1 VLRETTSRGLCGLV
15 CPSRTHAGVYILELL
30 FSFVIFYYG
39 ACFLLKY
46 LILDTVCVFIT
57 AVPDTPGPLKTKIT
71 VITAPKDSLRGGGAD
86 GDGWRRR

>member
-1 VLRETTSRGLCGLV
+1 MLRETTSRGLCGLV

-46 LILDTVCVFIT
+46 LILDT
-57 AVPDTPGPLKTKIT
+57 PGPLKTKIT